1 MTEFIE
7 APDVETVAKQ
17 VISTYPLDDKA
28 RDAKIVYLFTL
39 EKKPGHYGKIM
50 RPTGP
55 WRYLSNYDYVVLIHK
70 TSWESFTDTQKQ
82 ALVYHELRHITHR
95 LTKEQKIIWGL
106 RDHDIE
112 EFFEVI
118 KNFGNWS
125 PALQTLVGL
134 K

>member
-7 APDVETVAKQ
+7 SPEVEIIAKQ
-17 VISTYPLDDKA
+17 VISAYPLDPKA
-28 RDAKIVYLFTL
+28 SEANIVYLFTL
-39 EKKPGHYGKIM
+39 EKKPGHYGKIV

-55 WRYLSNYDYVVLIHK
+55 WRYLAKYDYVVLIHK
-70 TSWESFTDTQKQ
+70 SSWGSFTDTQRK

-112 EFFEVI
+112 EFFDVI
-118 KNFGNWS
+118 KQFGNWS
-125 PALQTLVGL
+125 PALQALVEI